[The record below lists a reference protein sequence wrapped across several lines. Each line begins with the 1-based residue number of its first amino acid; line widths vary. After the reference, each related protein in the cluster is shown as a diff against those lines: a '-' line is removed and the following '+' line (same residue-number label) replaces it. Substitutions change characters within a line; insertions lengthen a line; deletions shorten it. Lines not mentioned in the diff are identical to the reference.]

1 MYKYLFLICFGI
13 IIFMLLN
20 HIDTFNISSQ
30 EYITT
35 GCDNINLANLQNI
48 NEIKEYWKEGYKTS
62 NNIHYINIKSFNN
75 ITYKLSIVLTDKV
88 VSFMEYS
95 SDFLTKNADNFLS
108 NLCRLLEKLQYIVTQ
123 MCKNLEEIYVQQIAT
138 ISINI
143 TTPDTT
149 TLLIENEYET
159 NHNIYDN
166 ILKNIRCIY
175 IYLDKYTVDDAN
187 EYYMGQY
194 INPIDISFES
204 LCDVCPFTYLKD
216 HLTEDGRNFCSI
228 RDISCL
234 GGSRLLPSNI
244 NALSDIYHFDPE
256 YGYSNTYRPYNSIV
270 FVHEFAHNIMEN
282 GIANGN
288 RSKRLEFNSIY
299 DNYKSFIDSHDTRM
313 CMKSDKTISTC
324 PGCND
329 IYACSGNCAFYGND
343 NICNFK
349 GRELFA
355 ISSETWFG
363 VNLTAGNTNI
373 YINTTDNIFT
383 NFPDLYYYLNSVYGP
398 PNNLCQNSTIL
409 QHYEICLDGNQ
420 DMLRPTLNQCSDNPN
435 FNDMFGNSCNIWIND
450 NCDRAE
456 FVNGYTSE
464 ETNRI
469 KLNCPRSCKICSESR
484 PDMTASVS
492 SGSNNL
498 ILSFAL
504 SFIVLLT
511 GGTTCAAKKKYNILD
526 NGSDDISCSQVPD
539 MI

>member
-30 EYITT
+30 QYITT
-35 GCDNINLANLQNI
+35 GCDNINLANLENI

-75 ITYKLSIVLTDKV
+75 ITYKLSVVLTNKV

-108 NLCRLLEKLQYIVTQ
+108 NLCRLLEKLQYVVTQ

-138 ISINI
+138 ISINA

-159 NHNIYDN
+159 NHHIYDN

-175 IYLDKYTVDDAN
+175 IYFDEYTVIDAN
-187 EYYMGQY
+187 IYHREHYGT
-194 INPIDISFES
+194 IIDDISFES
-204 LCDVCPFTYLKD
+204 LCDICPFTDLRD
-216 HLTEDGRNFCSI
+216 DSTEDGRNLCSI
-228 RDISCL
+228 QEISCL

-256 YGYSNTYRPYNSIV
+256 YDYSTAYRPYNSIV
-270 FVHEFAHNIMEN
+270 FVHEFSHNIMEN

-288 RSKRLEFNSIY
+288 ESKRLEFNSIY
-299 DNYKSFIDSHDTRM
+299 NNYKSFIDSHDTRM
-313 CMKSDKTISTC
+313 CMKSDGTC
-324 PGCND
+324 QDCD
-329 IYACSGNCAFYGND
+329 HIYACSGNCAFYYN

-373 YINTTDNIFT
+373 YINTTDNIFN
-383 NFPDLYYYLNSVYGP
+383 NFPDLYYYLKSVYGP

-409 QHYEICLDGNQ
+409 QHYEICWDGNQ
-420 DMLRPTLNQCSDNPN
+420 DMLTPISDQCGDNPN
-435 FNDMFGNSCNIWIND
+435 FEDMFKYSCDLWNNHNFD
-450 NCDRAE
+450 CDQAE
-456 FVNGYTSE
+456 TEHDYTSE
-464 ETNRI
+464 QENRI
-469 KLNCPRSCKICSESR
+469 KLNCPRSCGICSESM
-484 PDMTASVS
+484 PDITTSVS
-492 SGSNNL
+492 S
-498 ILSFAL
+498 I
-504 SFIVLLT
+504 
-511 GGTTCAAKKKYNILD
+511 
-526 NGSDDISCSQVPD
+526 
-539 MI
+539 